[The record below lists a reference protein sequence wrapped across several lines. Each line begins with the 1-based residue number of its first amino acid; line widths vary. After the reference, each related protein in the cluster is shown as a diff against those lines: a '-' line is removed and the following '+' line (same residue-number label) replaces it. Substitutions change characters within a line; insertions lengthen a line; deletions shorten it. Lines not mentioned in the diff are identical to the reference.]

1 MKEDFLHYIW
11 KNQLFNKAD
20 LRTVNGE
27 RISIIDV
34 GNHNTN
40 AGPDFLNAKIKIEN
54 LTWVGNVEI
63 HVNSSD
69 WIRHKHQNDK
79 AYNNVILHLVYNDDK
94 VIDTERGDIPQTLE
108 LSNRLD
114 IDILT
119 KYKKIFNQKE
129 SVLCTAYLSSTDDKL
144 WKETLQKLVVE
155 RFRNKV
161 NEVEESLSKTTNDL
175 EWVLF
180 SLLAQSLGLKV
191 NKQSMQMLA
200 QSISIKILRKYQKNE
215 FQLSAL
221 FFGQAGFL
229 DEEFVDE
236 YPSKLKQEYLYLKQK
251 HNFIPLK
258 KFVWKFMR
266 LRPASFPVIRI
277 AQLQVI
283 MSQPHFYSKIKY
295 AISYKKIKELLN
307 VELDEYWNTH
317 YVFNKSSINKKK
329 QLGDSTLDVIII
341 NAIVPLYYLIGEKEE
356 KYNAYATTLL
366 GSVKAEQNAIVKKYR
381 NAGKEIKSAS
391 DSQALIQLY
400 NFYCSPKKCL
410 TCSIGKQ
417 LMKND

>member
-94 VIDTERGDIPQTLE
+94 VLDTERGDIPQTLE

-129 SVLCTAYLSSTDDKL
+129 SVLCTAYLSSIDDKL

-221 FFGQAGFL
+221 FFGQAGF
-229 DEEFVDE
+229 
-236 YPSKLKQEYLYLKQK
+236 
-251 HNFIPLK
+251 
-258 KFVWKFMR
+258 WM
-266 LRPASFPVIRI
+266 
-277 AQLQVI
+277 
-283 MSQPHFYSKIKY
+283 
-295 AISYKKIKELLN
+295 
-307 VELDEYWNTH
+307 
-317 YVFNKSSINKKK
+317 KS
-329 QLGDSTLDVIII
+329 L
-341 NAIVPLYYLIGEKEE
+341 
-356 KYNAYATTLL
+356 
-366 GSVKAEQNAIVKKYR
+366 
-381 NAGKEIKSAS
+381 
-391 DSQALIQLY
+391 
-400 NFYCSPKKCL
+400 
-410 TCSIGKQ
+410 
-417 LMKND
+417 